1 MRVHKLTFTALAIAA
16 GLSLTACQN
25 GEDGAAQGS
34 PSSAS
39 TASPAASTPP
49 SSGGAASS
57 GSSDQSG
64 GKTSAGTGG
73 NGKGTAAGTGSG
85 SGSGSDN
92 GKTNKC
98 RTDDLEITAVDG
110 TVGGDT
116 EGTVAVQFKN
126 RGGKDCT
133 LSEYAGV
140 DVKTASGS
148 LSAKRT
154 GEHPGASTLKKGAAV
169 SFGVNYPLNTSGGSG
184 VRVTGLVVTPPD
196 ETKSVTLAWPGAAT
210 LPVTEGTGSPV
221 KVGPIGSAGQGG

>member
-1 MRVHKLTFTALAIAA
+1 MRVHKLTFTALAVAA

-25 GEDGAAQGS
+25 GDDGAAQGS

-39 TASPAASTPP
+39 TATPAASTPP
-49 SSGGAASS
+49 SSGGGSSS
-57 GSSDQSG
+57 GGSDQGG
-64 GKTSAGTGG
+64 GKSSAGTGS
-73 NGKGTAAGTGSG
+73 NGKGTAAGAGTGS
-85 SGSGSDN
+85 DK
-92 GKTNKC
+92 GKTDKC
-98 RTDDLEITAVDG
+98 RTGDLEITAIDG

-116 EGTVAVQFKN
+116 EGTVAVQLKN

-154 GEHPGASTLKKGAAV
+154 GEHPGATTLKKGAAV
-169 SFGVNYPLNTSGGSG
+169 SFGVTYPLNASGGSG

>member
-25 GEDGAAQGS
+25 GEDGAAAGS
-34 PSSAS
+34 PSSAT
-39 TASPAASTPP
+39 TAPPAASTPS
-49 SSGGAASS
+49 SSGGGVGS
-57 GSSDQSG
+57 GGSDQSG
-64 GKTSAGTGG
+64 GKSSAGTGG
-73 NGKGTAAGTGSG
+73 NGKGTAAGTGS
-85 SGSGSDN
+85 DN
-92 GKTNKC
+92 GKAGKC

-116 EGTVAVQFKN
+116 EGTVAVQLKN

-154 GEHPGASTLKKGAAV
+154 GEHPGATTLKKGAAV
-169 SFGVNYPLNTSGGSG
+169 SFGVTYPLNTSGGSG
-184 VRVTGLVVTPPD
+184 VRLTGLVVTPPD

-210 LPVTEGTGSPV
+210 LPVTEGNGSPV

>member
-73 NGKGTAAGTGSG
+73 NGKGTAAGA
-85 SGSGSDN
+85 GSGSDS